1 MQSIK
6 KGSMSMARAQIMI
19 VEDESIVAEDMK
31 VMLEGFG
38 YAVPA
43 IAFSGEEAVQ
53 KALDLHPD
61 LVLMDIVLR
70 GHMSG
75 MEAVERI
82 REQVNIPVVYV
93 TAYADDNTV
102 RRAKLTEPFG
112 YILKPFDARELQ
124 TAIEIALYKHQME
137 SRLKAS
143 EQWLATT
150 LHSISDAVMTTDTQG
165 HVTFMN
171 PVAQVLTGWGLKE
184 AMGRPVTDIL
194 QMRQEGGM
202 MVADNQILKA
212 LSEGVNIDLAPHHL
226 VLIARDGTERPIDDS
241 VDPIR
246 DEHGQVSG
254 AVLVFRDIT
263 ERRRLQEQLLR
274 AQKMEAVG
282 RLAGTVA
289 HDFNNMLTVISVYSE
304 LLMSR
309 RSRQE
314 QLQRYAKEIKK
325 AVDHATTL
333 TGQLLTLSHKQLF
346 HPKLLDLNAVIAGM
360 EEVLRQLIG
369 EEVELLVAPGSALG
383 SIKMDPGQ
391 LEQVLLNLVV
401 NARDA
406 MPQGGK
412 LTIETVPVTLNERY
426 MGRYAGLKPGPYVRL
441 TVSDTGCGMDATTR
455 ARLFEP
461 FFTTKPRG
469 KGTGLGLSIVYG
481 IIAQSGGHIEVDSAP
496 GRGTLFSI
504 YLPQVE
510 QAVVAEP
517 ISSASPQL
525 LEGWETVL
533 LVEDEEEVRT
543 AVFESLQMRGYTVL
557 KARHGQEALMICRRH
572 LRPIHLLLTDV
583 VMPQMTGP
591 ELAQR
596 LMLSHPDLKV
606 LYISGYTSE
615 ALLERNVTAPG
626 TAFLQKPF
634 TPAAL
639 ARAVRE
645 VLDTAPPSPPQRAR
659 S

>member
-1 MQSIK
+1 
-6 KGSMSMARAQIMI
+6 MARAQIMI

-31 VMLEGFG
+31 AMLESFG

-43 IAFSGEEAVQ
+43 MAFSGEEAVR

-61 LVLMDIVLR
+61 LVLMDIVLK
-70 GHMSG
+70 GPMSG
-75 MEAVERI
+75 MEAVECI
-82 REQVNIPVVYV
+82 RAQVNIPVVYV
-93 TAYADDNTV
+93 TAYADDKTV

-112 YILKPFDARELQ
+112 YILKPFDASELQ

-137 SRLKAS
+137 SKLKAS

-150 LHSISDAVMTTDTQG
+150 LRSISDAVMTTDTQG
-165 HVTFMN
+165 RVTFMN
-171 PVAQVLTGWGLKE
+171 PVAQVLTGWGLQE
-184 AMGRPVTDIL
+184 AIGRPVTEIL
-194 QMRQEGGM
+194 QMRREGGQVLSENPVM
-202 MVADNQILKA
+202 KA
-212 LSEGVNIDLAPHHL
+212 LKEGVNIDLAPHNL
-226 VLIARDGTERPIDDS
+226 VLIARNETERPIDDS
-241 VDPIR
+241 VAPIR
-246 DEHGQVSG
+246 DEHGHLSG
-254 AVLVFRDIT
+254 AVVVFRDIT
-263 ERRRLQEQLLR
+263 ERRRLQEQLLQ

-289 HDFNNMLTVISVYSE
+289 HDFNNLLTVISVYSE

-309 RSRQE
+309 RSREE
-314 QLQRYAKEIKK
+314 QLHRYAKEIKK

-346 HPKLLDLNAVIAGM
+346 QPKLMDLNTVITGM
-360 EEVLRQLIG
+360 EDMLRRLIG
-369 EEVELLVAPGSALG
+369 EEVELVLAPGSTLG
-383 SIKMDPGQ
+383 YIKMDPGQ
-391 LEQVLLNLVV
+391 LEQVILNLVV

-412 LTIETVPVTLNERY
+412 LTIETLPVEFDERQVC
-426 MGRYAGLKPGPYVRL
+426 RYAGLKAGPHVRL
-441 TVSDTGCGMDATTR
+441 VVSDTGCGMDATIR

-461 FFTTKPRG
+461 FFTTKQRG

-481 IIAQSGGHIEVDSAP
+481 IITQSGDHIEVDSVP
-496 GRGTLFSI
+496 GRGTQFSI

-510 QAVVAEP
+510 KAVFSERT
-517 ISSASPQL
+517 SPPAQL
-525 LEGWETVL
+525 LEGQETVL

-557 KARHGQEALMICRRH
+557 KARHGREALMLCRRH
-572 LRPIHLLLTDV
+572 PGPLHLLLTDV

-596 LMLSHPDLKV
+596 LGLLHPDLKV
-606 LYISGYTSE
+606 LYMSGYTSD
-615 ALLERNVTAPG
+615 ALMERNVGAPG

-634 TPAAL
+634 TPDAL

-645 VLDTAPPSPPQRAR
+645 VLETASPSRPQQVR